1 MEGILD
7 GDTIEDLLKEKTLTL
22 ENTTLFF
29 LFSDPSAV
37 PTKQSKQCE
46 EITIAP
52 M

>member
-22 ENTTLFF
+22 ENTI
-29 LFSDPSAV
+29 SKCRAHEAA
-37 PTKQSKQCE
+37 KQCE